1 MNIERISAFAKDGAG
16 GNPAGVVIGDE
27 LPLAED
33 MQRIAAE
40 VGYAETAFAAPQGNG
55 WRVRYFAPVRE
66 VPFCGHATIALGAA
80 LGAHYG
86 AGKFDLTLNE
96 ADISVEAFDGDDG
109 WSAMLR
115 SPPSIPRD
123 TPDSLANGAK
133 KLFGLT
139 DADMD
144 PDLPIQRINAGADI
158 LMLPL
163 ASRARLSQLD
173 YDMDAG
179 AALSAAHDNLVGLY
193 LIWRESERSFHVR
206 MPFPSGGVFEDPA
219 TGAAA
224 AALSGWLRDTARLTG
239 EITITQGEDMG
250 SPSLL
255 KARSTETLGAP
266 VYVTGATRQIV
277 VT

>member
-1 MNIERISAFAKDGAG
+1 MNIERISAFAKDGIG

-27 LPLAED
+27 LPTPAD

-86 AGKFDLTLNE
+86 AGKFDLSLNE
-96 ADISVEAFDGDDG
+96 AEISVEAFNSDDG

-115 SPPSIPRD
+115 SPPSVLRD
-123 TPDSLANGAK
+123 TPETLAQGAK
-133 KLFGLT
+133 ELFGLS
-139 DADMD
+139 DADID
-144 PDLPIQRINAGADI
+144 PNLPIQRFNAGADI
-158 LMLPL
+158 LMIPF
-163 ASRARLSQLD
+163 ADRVRLSQLN

-179 AALSAAHDNLVGLY
+179 AALSASHDNLVGLY
-193 LIWRESERSFHVR
+193 LVWRESERNFHVR

-224 AALSGWLRDTARLTG
+224 AALSGWLRDTGQLTG

-255 KARSTETLGAP
+255 RARSTETPGAP
-266 VYVTGATRQIV
+266 VYVSGATRLIAKD
-277 VT
+277 

>member
-1 MNIERISAFAKDGAG
+1 MNIERISAFAKDGDG
-16 GNPAGVVIGDE
+16 GNPAGVVIGDQ
-27 LPLAED
+27 LPAEKD

-40 VGYAETAFAAPQGNG
+40 VGYAETAFAAPQGDG

-86 AGKFDLTLNE
+86 AGKFDLALND

-115 SPPSIPRD
+115 SPSSVLRD
-123 TPDSLANGAK
+123 TPQALADGAK

-144 PDLPIQRINAGADI
+144 PNLPIQRINAGADI

-163 ASRARLSQLD
+163 ANRERLSVLD
-173 YDMDAG
+173 YDLDAG
-179 AALSAAHDNLVGLY
+179 AALSAAYDNLVGLY
-193 LIWRESERSFHVR
+193 LLWRESERRFHVR

-224 AALSGWLRDTARLTG
+224 AALSGWLRDTGRLTG
-239 EITITQGEDMG
+239 DITIIQGEDMG

-255 KARSTETLGAP
+255 KARSTETKGAP
-266 VYVTGATRQIV
+266 VYVSGATRQI
-277 VT
+277 TAT